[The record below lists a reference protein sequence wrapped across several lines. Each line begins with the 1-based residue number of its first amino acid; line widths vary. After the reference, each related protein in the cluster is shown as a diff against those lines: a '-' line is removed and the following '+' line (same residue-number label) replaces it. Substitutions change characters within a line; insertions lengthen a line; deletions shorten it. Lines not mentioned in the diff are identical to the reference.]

1 MQRVSLAQA
10 QAIIGGAV
18 KEAERLSRT
27 PSIAV
32 VDPAGDV
39 VAFARMDAGRGVN
52 ASIACA
58 KARGAVKFQR
68 DGREM
73 MGAFEH
79 NPSFI
84 WQTVAHF
91 GGQLMFDQGSC
102 LIRDADGSLL
112 GALAISGASGEEDE
126 VIAQAGLRAAGF
138 ATPDAIA

>member
-1 MQRVSLAQA
+1 MRRLSLTEAR
-10 QAIIGGAV
+10 AILDGALA
-18 KEAERLSRT
+18 EAAALSRT

-39 VAFARMDAGRGVN
+39 IAFARMDGGRGVN

-58 KARGAVKFQR
+58 KARGAAKFER

-73 MGAFEH
+73 MAAFER

-91 GGQLMFDQGSC
+91 DGQLMFDTGSC
-102 LIRDADGSLL
+102 IVRDADGTLL
-112 GALAISGASGEEDE
+112 GAVAVSGASGEEDE
-126 VIAQAGLRAAGF
+126 VIARAGLRAAGLEQSSS
-138 ATPDAIA
+138 